1 MAKSVVTPWE
11 VSGKIDYK
19 KLIEEFGT
27 KPLTEEIL
35 KRIEKTAGKSHLFL
49 RRKIFFSHRDM
60 DIILDCYEKGKKFA
74 LYTGRGP
81 SGHTHLGHLMP
92 WLFTKY
98 LQDAFDAEL
107 YFQLTDD
114 EKSFVK
120 NLSLEQT
127 KKFAYENALDIIA
140 CGFNPKKTH
149 IFLDTEYAKTLYGI
163 AAKVAKKT
171 TFSTAK
177 AVFGFSNETNIGLV
191 FFPSIQAAPCFLPS
205 VLKGKDIPVLIP
217 AAIDQ
222 DPYWRGVAR
231 AVAPKLSYPKPAQIH
246 NIFLP
251 GLGEQGKM
259 SASDPSSAIYTT
271 DDNKTVER
279 KVAKAFT
286 GGKPTTKEQKE
297 KGGNPEICPIMDY
310 FYYLFE
316 EDDKKVEEQR
326 RLCREGKLMCGEHKE
341 MLAKKVNA
349 FLKIHQRRREKA
361 KSKLEKFM
369 LRD

>member
-1 MAKSVVTPWE
+1 MAKSIVTPWE

-27 KPLTEEIL
+27 KPLNEAL
-35 KRIEKTAGKSHLFL
+35 VKRIEKSAGKSHLFL

-60 DIILDCYEKGKKFA
+60 DLILDNYEKGEKFA

-98 LQDAFDAEL
+98 LQDAFGAEL

-120 NLSLEQT
+120 SLSLEQT
-127 KKFAYENALDIIA
+127 KKFAYENVLDIIA
-140 CGFNPKKTH
+140 CGFDPKKTH
-149 IFLDTEYAKTLYGI
+149 IFIDTEYAKTLYGI
-163 AAKVAKKT
+163 AAKVAKRI
-171 TFSTAK
+171 TFSIAK

-191 FFPSIQAAPCFLPS
+191 FFPAIQAAPCFLPT
-205 VLKGKDIPVLIP
+205 VLNGKNIRVLIP

-222 DPYWRGVAR
+222 DPYWRGIAR
-231 AVAPKLSYPKPAQIH
+231 AVAPKLGYLKPAQIH

-251 GLGEQGKM
+251 TLTEGGKM
-259 SASDPSSAIYTT
+259 SASNPSTAIYTT
-271 DDNKTVER
+271 DDHKTVEK
-279 KVAKAFT
+279 KVGKAFT
-286 GGKPTTKEQKE
+286 GGKPTIKEQEE
-297 KGGNPEICPIMDY
+297 KGGNPDICPVMDY

-316 EDDKKVEEQR
+316 DDDKKVEEQR
-326 RLCREGKLMCGEHKE
+326 RLCKEGKLMCGEHKK
-341 MLAKKVNA
+341 MLAKKINT
-349 FLKIHQRRREKA
+349 FLKGHQKRREKA
-361 KSKLEKFM
+361 KGQIEQFM

>member
-1 MAKSVVTPWE
+1 MAEYVVTPWE
-11 VSGKIDYK
+11 VSGKIDYR
-19 KLIEEFGT
+19 KLIKEFGT
-27 KPLTEEIL
+27 KPLTDAIIR
-35 KRIEKTAGKSHLFL
+35 RIEKHAGKSNLFL

-60 DIILDCYEKGKKFA
+60 DLILDKYEKGQSFA

-92 WLFTKY
+92 WLFTKF
-98 LQDAFDAEL
+98 LQDAFGADL

-120 NLSLEQT
+120 NLSLQQT
-127 KKFAYENALDIIA
+127 KLFAYENALDIIA
-140 CGFNPKKTH
+140 CGFDPKKTF
-149 IFLDTEYAKTLYGI
+149 IFIDTEYAKTLYGI
-163 AAKVAKKT
+163 AAKIAKRT
-171 TFSTAK
+171 TFSTTK

-191 FFPSIQAAPCFLPS
+191 FFPAIQAAPCFLPS
-205 VLKGKDIPVLIP
+205 VLKGKNIPVLIP

-222 DPYWRGVAR
+222 DSYWRGVAR
-231 AVAPKLSYPKPAQIH
+231 AVAPKLGFPKPAQIH

-259 SASDPSSAIYTT
+259 SASKPSTAIYTT
-271 DDNKTVER
+271 DDSKTVEA

-286 GGKPTTKEQKE
+286 GGKPTIKEQKE
-297 KGGNPEICPIMDY
+297 KGGNPDICPVMDY

-316 EDDKKVEEQR
+316 EDDKKVGEQR
-326 RLCREGKLMCGEHKE
+326 RLCREGKLLCGQHKK
-341 MLAKKVNA
+341 MLAKKVNC
-349 FLKIHQRRREKA
+349 FLKGHQKRREKA
-361 KSKLEKFM
+361 KNKIEKFM